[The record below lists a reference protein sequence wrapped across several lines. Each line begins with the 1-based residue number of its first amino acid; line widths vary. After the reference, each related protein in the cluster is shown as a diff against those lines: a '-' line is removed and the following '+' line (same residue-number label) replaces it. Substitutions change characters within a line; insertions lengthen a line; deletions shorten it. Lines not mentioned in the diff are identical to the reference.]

1 MELTRFKVPADRA
14 DELLQAR
21 PAMVADFR
29 ADREGFLDAQLI
41 RVDDET
47 WLDVVWWRSSED
59 FAASRE
65 KGANLPGIKAF
76 FAPIA
81 EMVSVEEGTTEGYAS
96 WGGAKLAS
104 RALVEVRATGLVSKE
119 FFCVV
124 HQLFSDTLAMDRV
137 DELAQFP

>member
-1 MELTRFKVPADRA
+1 MADSAARKATPSAPSRSSTRFVASKR
-14 DELLQAR
+14 LQAR

-29 ADREGFLDAQLI
+29 ADRDGFLDAQLI

-81 EMVSVEEGTTEGYAS
+81 ELVSAEEGTTEDY
-96 WGGAKLAS
+96 
-104 RALVEVRATGLVSKE
+104 RA
-119 FFCVV
+119 
-124 HQLFSDTLAMDRV
+124 
-137 DELAQFP
+137 